1 MVGPTG
7 SSRPATTGST
17 APGSQTQTK
26 ATSGSEVIVD
36 LARLTGP
43 ARQNREPVRRPSQL
57 SREARPLLVE
67 EGHAGQRR
75 GLEADAKADTRVAT
89 LDLAQGDDADPHPF
103 GQLLDS
109 PAAFEAP
116 DPDLGAEELCRLN
129 GAWGVIGCILHQT
142 GIIIS
147 VRYLY
152 RNNNILKG

>member
-36 LARLTGP
+36 LARLAGP

-75 GLEADAKADTRVAT
+75 SLEADTEADAWIAT
-89 LDLAQGDDADPHPF
+89 FDLAQGDYADPDPF
-103 GQLLDS
+103 GQLPDG
-109 PAAFEAP
+109 PAAFETP
-116 DPDLGAEELCRLN
+116 NPDLGAEELRCLD
-129 GAWGVIGCILHQT
+129 GAWRVVGFVLHKIE
-142 GIIIS
+142 IIIS
-147 VRYLY
+147 V
-152 RNNNILKG
+152 K

>member
-1 MVGPTG
+1 MKVTVGPTG

-36 LARLTGP
+36 FARLAGS
-43 ARQNREPVRRPSQL
+43 ARQHREPVRRSSQL

-75 GLEADAKADTRVAT
+75 SLEADAKADAWIAT
-89 LDLAQGDDADPHPF
+89 LDLAQGDDADADPF
-103 GQLLDS
+103 GQLLDG

-116 DPDLGAEELCRLN
+116 NPDLGAEELRRLD
-129 GAWGVIGCILHQT
+129 GPWGVIGCILHQIE
-142 GIIIS
+142 IIIS
-147 VRYLY
+147 V
-152 RNNNILKG
+152 K